1 MARGLTKLQNLFV
14 DYYLET
20 DNEIKAAILAG
31 YSYKKAHLCGLK
43 NLENPRVQEEIE
55 KRRRL
60 ATQQGAPDSAANSA
74 EATVVRLT
82 DIIAPAFYSVHW
94 DIIDGK
100 HTYYDLFGG
109 RGSTKSSFIGT
120 EIVCGIM
127 DDPNANAIIYRKV
140 GNTIGSSVYEQ
151 ILWSIDAL
159 GVSHLWKGRKNPYSL
174 TYLPT
179 GQVIKFRGLDQAKKT
194 KSIKIARGYFKY
206 LWFEELDEFS
216 GEEEIRSVQQ
226 SVLRGGAKFV
236 VFKSFNPPIS
246 KSNWAN
252 QHVLTPRK
260 DALRHKS
267 VYTQVPP
274 EWLGQQFLED
284 AEFLKETNPR
294 AYAHEYG
301 GEATGTGGEVF
312 DNLQIQEIPDDAVQT
327 FDHIYMGVDWGWFP
341 DPYHWAKMH
350 YDAARLTL
358 YIFDEYRVNK
368 ASNRAT
374 WDALQ
379 TEKNVTGDDLITA
392 DSAEPKSVSDYRE
405 YGSFC
410 RPAVKG
416 PDSVRYGIK
425 WLQSLRAIVI
435 DPVRCPETAKEFQNY
450 EYERTADDE
459 IISGYP
465 DVNNHSIDAVR
476 YAMER
481 VWKRKGQ

>member
-1 MARGLTKLQNLFV
+1 MARGLSNQQNLFIK
-14 DYYLET
+14 YYVET
-20 DNEIKAAILAG
+20 ENAQKAAVLAG
-31 YSYKKAHLCGLK
+31 YRTENVETFARK
-43 NLENPRVQEEIE
+43 NLQNPRVLREIE
-55 KRRRL
+55 ILRRER
-60 ATQQGAPDSAANSA
+60 A
-74 EATVVRLT
+74 EERNRAVNADAVRVRLT

-94 DIIDGK
+94 DVIEGG

-120 EIVCGIM
+120 EIVLGIM
-127 DDPNANAIIYRKV
+127 SDPLANAMVYRKV

-151 ILWSIDAL
+151 ILWSIEAL
-159 GVSHLWKGRKNPYSL
+159 GVRHLWKERTSPHSF

-179 GQVIKFRGLDQAKKT
+179 GQVIRFRGLDKAKKT

-226 SVLRGGAKFV
+226 SVLRGGTKFT

-252 QHVLTPRK
+252 QYVLTPRK

-267 VYTQVPP
+267 CYTDVPP
-274 EWLGQQFLED
+274 AWLGQQFLDD

-294 AYAHEYG
+294 AYAHEYL
-301 GEATGTGGEVF
+301 GEAIGTGGEVF
-312 DNLQIQEIPDDAVQT
+312 DNLDIREIPDDMVQS
-327 FDHIYMGVDWGWFP
+327 FDQIYMGIDWGWYP
-341 DPYHWAKMH
+341 DPFHWAKMH
-350 YDAARLTL
+350 YDAVRLTL
-358 YIFDEYRVNK
+358 YIFDEYRANK
-368 ASNRAT
+368 ESNQAT
-374 WDALQ
+374 WYALQ
-379 TEKNVTGDDLITA
+379 TEKGVTGDDLITA
-392 DSAEPKSVSDYRE
+392 DSAEPKSVGDYRE
-405 YGSFC
+405 YGAFC

-435 DPVRCPETAKEFQNY
+435 DPVRCPATAQEFQNY

-459 IISGYP
+459 VISGYP
-465 DVNNHSIDAVR
+465 DANNHSIDAVR

-481 VWKRKGQ
+481 VWRRKGQ

>member
-1 MARGLTKLQNLFV
+1 MARGLSNQQNLFIK
-14 DYYLET
+14 YYVET
-20 DNEIKAAILAG
+20 ENAQKAAVLAG
-31 YSYKKAHLCGLK
+31 YRKDNVETFAQK
-43 NLENPRVQEEIE
+43 NLQNPRVLREIE
-55 KRRRL
+55 ALQRERAEERNRV
-60 ATQQGAPDSAANSA
+60 ANA
-74 EATVVRLT
+74 DAVRVRLT

-94 DIIDGK
+94 DVIEGD

-120 EIVCGIM
+120 EIVLGIM
-127 DDPNANAIIYRKV
+127 SDPLANAMVYRKV

-151 ILWSIDAL
+151 ILWSIEAL
-159 GVSHLWKGRKNPYSL
+159 GVRHLWKERTSPHSF

-179 GQVIKFRGLDQAKKT
+179 GQVIRFRGLDKAKKT

-226 SVLRGGAKFV
+226 SVLRGGTKFT

-252 QHVLTPRK
+252 QYVLTPRK

-267 VYTQVPP
+267 CYTDVPP
-274 EWLGQQFLED
+274 AWLGQQFLDD

-294 AYAHEYG
+294 AYAHEYL
-301 GEATGTGGEVF
+301 GEAIGTGGEVF
-312 DNLQIQEIPDDAVQT
+312 DNLDIREIPDDMVQS
-327 FDHIYMGVDWGWFP
+327 FDQIYMGIDWGWYP
-341 DPYHWAKMH
+341 DPFHWAKMH

-358 YIFDEYRVNK
+358 YIFDEYRANK
-368 ASNRAT
+368 ESNQAT
-374 WDALQ
+374 WYALQ
-379 TEKNVTGDDLITA
+379 TEKGVTGDDLITA
-392 DSAEPKSVSDYRE
+392 DSAEPKSVGDYRE
-405 YGSFC
+405 YGAFC

-425 WLQSLRAIVI
+425 WLQSLRTIVI
-435 DPVRCPETAKEFQNY
+435 DPVRCPATAQEFQNY

-459 IISGYP
+459 VISGYP
-465 DVNNHSIDAVR
+465 DANNHSIDAVR

-481 VWKRKGQ
+481 VWRRKGQ